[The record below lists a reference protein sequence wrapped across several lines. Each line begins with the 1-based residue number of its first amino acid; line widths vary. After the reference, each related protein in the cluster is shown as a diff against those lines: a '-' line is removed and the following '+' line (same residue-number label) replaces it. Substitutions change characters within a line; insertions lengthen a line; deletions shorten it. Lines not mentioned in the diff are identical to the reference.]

1 VPIKVLAG
9 VAGTSLNHIMV
20 YLASEDGEAINLVG
34 DRWSA
39 QLILSY

>member
-1 VPIKVLAG
+1 VPIKVPAG
-9 VAGTSLNHIMV
+9 VAGTSLNHITV